1 MLLAMTPG
9 APPPYGPYS
18 PPQPQQ
24 GYGPQPGYPPQQP
37 GYPQP
42 PFQGGPPRNDDAQQ
56 LSALSICTFVYAGLV
71 TLMSLFGAVYVVM
84 GIAMATAMP
93 PGPAG
98 GPPPAAIG
106 GVFAVFGGIFMLVGF
121 AIAIALVLSGLA
133 LRKRQRRNLT
143 FVVACIICINV
154 PFGTLLGVFTLIVLS
169 RASVKALYDQ
179 RAYET
184 AP

>member
-1 MLLAMTPG
+1 
-9 APPPYGPYS
+9 
-18 PPQPQQ
+18 
-24 GYGPQPGYPPQQP
+24 
-37 GYPQP
+37 
-42 PFQGGPPRNDDAQQ
+42 
-56 LSALSICTFVYAGLV
+56 
-71 TLMSLFGAVYVVM
+71 
-84 GIAMATAMP
+84 
-93 PGPAG
+93 
-98 GPPPAAIG
+98 
-106 GVFAVFGGIFMLVGF
+106 MLVGF